1 LHRYAPSLLFSLAG
15 FLFSNP
21 VYAQLPPPVDAGA
34 VDNITVLGGT
44 YTITGVPVV
53 LFAHDGG
60 TITTGPA
67 PPLTITAPGV
77 TGAGITNG
85 GKITITDATFIDV
98 ANGLQIGIG
107 IGPENGG
114 TINATNLTIV
124 GAAPNGATAL
134 VPGSTITLHGG
145 SITSAP
151 GSIVQSTG
159 VKAQNGATLIA
170 DGTSINGSF
179 RNSAQA
185 TAGGHIELSNL
196 SITQNHV
203 SAGPAFGALETATGG
218 TISADHVQIT
228 TGTPLNRGV
237 FVQGGSVLLTNST
250 VTTTADSSNGVRAE
264 VGFDGGPGTIEADNT
279 VITTSGQGSHG
290 AIAVGAPI
298 NLATLNLNGSTVT
311 TTGANANGIYA
322 FFEATLSARNSTVS
336 AQAATANAGQVAD
349 QSVMNITD
357 SKLTGGA
364 NGIRITDD
372 VHNLGPNTLTVSRST
387 ITATA
392 AGAGEAAFR
401 VDGAKAN
408 ITLNSVTVTPGAQ
421 NLLLNVTSVDSNAA
435 HFGSV
440 VDFTVHGSALA
451 GDILAEAD
459 SVANINLVDNSSLQG
474 IINGANDVLVGDHS
488 VWTTPNNSMLVGNL
502 ALQSGILVVNSTAK
516 FASSGQ
522 ASVVTIGGNFSMN
535 SASTLSLG
543 IGGLNGS
550 QYDHLLVGKN
560 AEVAGT
566 LNVSSLGGFHPANL
580 NLFEIIRSGTTTSGA
595 RFATVNDGINNNPNL
610 QRVDIYAPNGVAL
623 LYVAVTPPGPTPIPT
638 PPPAP
643 TSSPPPAPTSS
654 PPPAPTSSPPPNPR
668 PPINIIVPEPLPPV
682 NPEEPIPL
690 KANRVLAQ
698 FLLSFLD
705 PTVEQLTSMFEIP
718 FSGANTQRFNLT
730 DRMTQIQR
738 GSTGFVSAVPPTPA
752 PIPTGKEIWE
762 KEVVPP
768 ALVPGPTNRW
778 GVWVNGWGDWVNVN
792 DDNGAKGYNFTTGG
806 VSVGVDYRITDNLA
820 VGIFGAYA
828 HTWTSLNPGSIDVN
842 TGRGGLYATYWN
854 QGFYINGGVYAG
866 GNSYDT
872 SRGELTNTLAN
883 GSTSGYEVSTFVGT
897 GYDFHFGDLSL
908 GPVFAAQ
915 YTTVHIDGFTERGS
929 VLPLNIHSDS
939 EESWRT
945 DLGVRASYTWHVGN
959 IIVIPSLW
967 AAWEHEYKYS
977 RLPIT
982 FSSPILGGVSATAF
996 GPHEGHDSAIIN
1008 AGVGTQWTPRISTYV
1023 GYQGQL
1029 GRHNYDAH
1037 GVTGTIIFSF

>member
-1 LHRYAPSLLFSLAG
+1 MAFQRRFNLHRYAPVLLSFLAG
-15 FLFSNP
+15 ILFSNS
-21 VYAQLPPPVDAGA
+21 VYADPPPLEAVTGETKTVDSGLFTLTSTPFSA
-34 VDNITVLGGT
+34 VLSAN
-44 YTITGVPVV
+44 
-53 LFAHDGG
+53 GG
-60 TITTGPA
+60 TI
-67 PPLTITAPGV
+67 IAPGGLMLEAP
-77 TGAGITNG
+77 TLLGADVTNG
-85 GKITITDATFIDV
+85 GTIIINDSTFNV
-98 ANGLQIGIG
+98 GNGLRVSTG
-107 IGPENGG
+107 GG

-124 GAAPNGATAL
+124 LGPGGENGAGAQ
-134 VPGSTITLHGG
+134 VAGSMITLHGG

-151 GSIVQSTG
+151 GSVVQSTG
-159 VKAQNGATLIA
+159 VLAQDHATLTA
-170 DGTSINGSF
+170 DGTDISGSF

-185 TAGGHIELSNL
+185 TAFGHIELSNL

-218 TISADHVQIT
+218 TISADNVQII

-298 NLATLNLNGSTVT
+298 NLATVILNGSMVT

-322 FFEATLSARNSTVS
+322 FFEATLNSRNSIVT

-357 SKLTGGA
+357 STLTGGA
-364 NGIRITDD
+364 NGIRIADD
-372 VHNLGPNTLTVSRST
+372 VHDLGPNTLTVSGST

-408 ITLNSVTVTPGAQ
+408 IMLNSVTVNSGAQ
-421 NLLLNVTSVDSNAA
+421 NLLLNVTSIDSNGAP
-435 HFGSV
+435 FGSV

-451 GDILAEAD
+451 GDILAEAG

-474 IINGANDVLVGDHS
+474 IINGANNVLVGDPS

-502 ALQSGILVVNSTAK
+502 ALQSGTLVVNSTAK

-595 RFATVNDGINNNPNL
+595 QFATVNDFINNNPNL

-623 LYVAVTPPGPTPIPT
+623 LYVAVTPPGPTPTPT
-638 PPPAP
+638 PPPSP
-643 TSSPPPAPTSS
+643 TPPPPPSPT
-654 PPPAPTSSPPPNPR
+654 PNPK
-668 PPINIIVPEPLPPV
+668 PPIIVEIPEPLPPV
-682 NPEEPIPL
+682 NPEEPL
-690 KANRVLAQ
+690 SDS
-698 FLLSFLD
+698 FLLAALN

-718 FSGANTQRFNLT
+718 FSGANTQRFNLN
-730 DRMTQIQR
+730 DRMAQVQR
-738 GSTGFVSAVPPTPA
+738 GSTGFVSPISPA
-752 PIPTGKEIWE
+752 PPPAPTGKEIAK
-762 KEVVPP
+762 KEVAPP
-768 ALVPGPTNRW
+768 VFAPGPQNRW
-778 GVWVNGWGDWVNVN
+778 GVWVNGWGDWVSVDN
-792 DDNGAKGYNFTTGG
+792 DNSIKGYDFTTGG
-806 VSVGVDYRITDNLA
+806 GSVGIDYRITDCLA
-820 VGIFGAYA
+820 VGIFGTYA
-828 HTWTSLNPGSIDVN
+828 HTWTSLNPGDVDVN

-854 QGFYINGGVYAG
+854 QGLYVNGGIYGAS
-866 GNSYDT
+866 NSYDT
-872 SRGELTNTLAN
+872 SRQTLLQGRFAT
-883 GSTSGYEVSTFVGT
+883 GSTNGYEFGTFVDT
-897 GYDFHFGDLSL
+897 GYDFHFGNLSF
-908 GPVFAAQ
+908 GPVFSAQ
-915 YTTVHIDGFTERGS
+915 YTNVHIDSYTERAS
-929 VLPLNIHSDS
+929 FLALNIHSDS

-945 DLGVRASYTWHVGN
+945 DLGIQASYAWHVGQ
-959 IIVIPSLW
+959 ITVIPSLR
-967 AAWEHEYKYS
+967 ATWEHEYKYS
-977 RLPIT
+977 SLPIT
-982 FSSPILGGVSATAF
+982 FGAAAFPGASATVF
-996 GPHEGHDSAIIN
+996 GPDESHDSAIIN
-1008 AGVGTQWTPRISTYV
+1008 AGAGVQWTPRISTYV

-1029 GRHNYDAH
+1029 GRGNYEAN
-1037 GVTGTIIFSF
+1037 GVTGTISYSF

>member
-1 LHRYAPSLLFSLAG
+1 
-15 FLFSNP
+15 
-21 VYAQLPPPVDAGA
+21 
-34 VDNITVLGGT
+34 
-44 YTITGVPVV
+44 
-53 LFAHDGG
+53 
-60 TITTGPA
+60 
-67 PPLTITAPGV
+67 
-77 TGAGITNG
+77 
-85 GKITITDATFIDV
+85 
-98 ANGLQIGIG
+98 
-107 IGPENGG
+107 
-114 TINATNLTIV
+114 
-124 GAAPNGATAL
+124 
-134 VPGSTITLHGG
+134 
-145 SITSAP
+145 
-151 GSIVQSTG
+151 
-159 VKAQNGATLIA
+159 
-170 DGTSINGSF
+170 
-179 RNSAQA
+179 
-185 TAGGHIELSNL
+185 
-196 SITQNHV
+196 
-203 SAGPAFGALETATGG
+203 LETATGG
-218 TISADHVQIT
+218 TISADNVQIT

-311 TTGANANGIYA
+311 TTGATANGIYA
-322 FFEATLSARNSTVS
+322 FFEATLNSRNSIVT

-357 SKLTGGA
+357 STLTGGA
-364 NGIRITDD
+364 NGIRIADD
-372 VHNLGPNTLTVSRST
+372 VHDLGPNTLTVSGST

-408 ITLNSVTVTPGAQ
+408 IMLNSVTVNSGAQ
-421 NLLLNVTSVDSNAA
+421 NLLLNVTSIDSNGAP
-435 HFGSV
+435 FGSV

-451 GDILAEAD
+451 GDILAEAG

-474 IINGANDVLVGDHS
+474 IINGANNVLVGDPS

-502 ALQSGILVVNSTAK
+502 ALQSGTLVVNSTAK

-897 GYDFHFGDLSL
+897 GYDFHFGNLSL

>member
-1 LHRYAPSLLFSLAG
+1 LLFSLAG

-21 VYAQLPPPVDAGA
+21 GYADPPPLEALTSQTKTVDSG
-34 VDNITVLGGT
+34 TFSLTSTPFSGVLS
-44 YTITGVPVV
+44 
-53 LFAHDGG
+53 ANGG
-60 TITTGPA
+60 TITTTPPGLTLDA
-67 PPLTITAPGV
+67 PTLQ
-77 TGAGITNG
+77 GA
-85 GKITITDATFIDV
+85 DV
-98 ANGLQIGIG
+98 R
-107 IGPENGG
+107 NGG
-114 TINATNLTIV
+114 TIIINDNSTFNVLGGLRVGTGGGTIDATNLTIV
-124 GAAPNGATAL
+124 LGSGGANGAGAQ
-134 VPGSTITLHGG
+134 VAGSTITLHGG

-151 GSIVQSTG
+151 GSVIQSTG
-159 VKAQNGATLIA
+159 VLAEDHATLTA
-170 DGTSINGSF
+170 EGTNSDPFRISGSF

-185 TAGGHIELSNL
+185 TAFGSIVLKNVIIE
-196 SITQNHV
+196 QNHV
-203 SAGPAFGALETATGG
+203 SLGPAFGALETATHGS
-218 TISADHVQIT
+218 ISADNVQIT
-228 TGTPLNRGV
+228 TGEPLNRGA
-237 FVQGGSVLLTNST
+237 FVQGGAILLTNS
-250 VTTTADSSNGVRAE
+250 VITTTADSSNGVRVEA
-264 VGFDGGPGTIEADNT
+264 GFDGGPGTIEADNT
-279 VITTSGQGSHG
+279 MITTLGQGSHG
-290 AIAVGAPI
+290 AIAVAAPNI
-298 NLATLNLNGSTVT
+298 PSTLNLNGSTVT
-311 TTGANANGIYA
+311 TKGAFANGIYA
-322 FFEATLSARNSTVS
+322 YFLATLNSSNSTVS
-336 AQAATANAGQVAD
+336 AQAATANGGQVAD
-349 QSVMNITD
+349 QSVMNITNN

-364 NGIRITDD
+364 NGIRISDD
-372 VHNLGPNTLTVSRST
+372 VHDLGPNTLTVSGST

-408 ITLNSVTVTPGAQ
+408 ITLNNVTVTPGAQ
-421 NLLLNVTSVDSNAA
+421 NLLLNVTSVDLNGAP
-435 HFGSV
+435 FGSV

-451 GDILAEAD
+451 GNILAEAG
-459 SVANINLVDNSSLQG
+459 SVANINLIDNSSLQG
-474 IINGANDVLVGDHS
+474 IINGANDVLVGDPS

-502 ALQSGILVVNSTAK
+502 ALQSGTLVVNSTAK

-595 RFATVNDGINNNPNL
+595 RFATVNDNINIDPNL
-610 QRVDIYAPNGVAL
+610 RRVDIYASNGVAL
-623 LYVAVTPPGPTPIPT
+623 LYIATAAPTPT
-638 PPPAP
+638 PPTPGPSPSP
-643 TSSPPPAPTSS
+643 TPVPPK
-654 PPPAPTSSPPPNPR
+654 
-668 PPINIIVPEPLPPV
+668 PPIIDVIPEPLPPV
-682 NPEEPIPL
+682 NPDEPIDP
-690 KANRVLAQ
+690 R
-698 FLLSFLD
+698 FLLAALD

-738 GSTGFVSAVPPTPA
+738 GSTGFVSAVPPA
-752 PIPTGKEIWE
+752 PPLPPTGKEVG
-762 KEVVPP
+762 KKAVVPP
-768 ALVPGPTNRW
+768 PLVPSPTNRW

-792 DDNGAKGYNFTTGG
+792 SDNGAKGYDFTTGG

-820 VGIFGAYA
+820 LGIFGTYA

-854 QGFYINGGVYAG
+854 QGFYINGGIYAG

-872 SRGELTNTLAN
+872 SRNELTNTLAN
-883 GSTSGYEVSTFVGT
+883 GSTSGYEVSTFVDT
-897 GYDFHFGDLSL
+897 GYDFHFGDLSV

-915 YTTVHIDGFTERGS
+915 YTNVHIDGFTERGS
-929 VLPLNIHSDS
+929 FLPLNIHSDS

-945 DLGVRASYTWHVGN
+945 DLGVQASYAWHVGN
-959 IIVIPSLW
+959 VIVIPSLW

-982 FSSPILGGVSATAF
+982 FSSPVFGGVSATAF

-1008 AGVGTQWTPRISTYV
+1008 AGVGTQWTPRIATYI

-1029 GRHNYDAH
+1029 GRDNYDAN
-1037 GVTGTIIFSF
+1037 GATGTISFSF